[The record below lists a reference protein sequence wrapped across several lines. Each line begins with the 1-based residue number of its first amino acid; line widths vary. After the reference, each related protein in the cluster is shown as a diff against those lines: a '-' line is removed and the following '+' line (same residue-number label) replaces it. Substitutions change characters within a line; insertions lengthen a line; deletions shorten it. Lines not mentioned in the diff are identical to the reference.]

1 MRGAAEAI
9 PPAPVVSGTPSVLVA
24 GPAAPAPTPVAGA
37 SGNAPIS
44 TGPLTTPVTPV
55 QRAGDS
61 IVSPPA
67 APAAAPAEAAAN
79 SHLVLPQRKPAEPS
93 EAPNAETE
101 DQPAPAA
108 DTADAGN
115 NGGAINWNSAPADDV
130 INVRRGKGRVMLQ
143 SSDFT
148 WVQVT
153 DSSRHILIKKVLR
166 PGERYYVPDVP
177 GAQLITSNAGGLQI
191 FVDGSSI
198 GSLGDKGEIVRGVRL
213 DPDVLKKP
221 KRVKHYE

>member
-1 MRGAAEAI
+1 MKK
-9 PPAPVVSGTPSVLVA
+9 LFLL
-24 GPAAPAPTPVAGA
+24 
-37 SGNAPIS
+37 
-44 TGPLTTPVTPV
+44 PLGFFALPLFS
-55 QRAGDS
+55 QQNDS
-61 IVSPPA
+61 I
-67 APAAAPAEAAAN
+67 
-79 SHLVLPQRKPAEPS
+79 AEPF
-93 EAPNAETE
+93 AW
-101 DQPAPAA
+101 
-108 DTADAGN
+108 G
-115 NGGAINWNSAPADDV
+115 
-130 INVRRGKGRVMLQ
+130 
-143 SSDFT
+143 DFT